1 MPAAVSAACPPGAA
15 RCAQLPRMRPRSIAS
30 PAKAAAA
37 VAAAQLAIALPFLV
51 VSPTT
56 VRGVPGPLLIVI
68 SMAASYLLGVRWGLP
83 LTILG
88 ITLAVTVI
96 GENAVA
102 APLVWIPASI
112 AAGLLGDSVRRGQ
125 RLRRSLVT
133 QLRAGLVALSK
144 DRTVGPVTV
153 ISRYLPAEE
162 EQLLAGDFYG
172 VVRSADGRV
181 ELMVGDVSGHGPEA
195 AAVATH
201 LRAGWRALAVAGI
214 GHAGMLQVLND
225 AMLSEQRAS
234 GGTRFATVCLA
245 SVDADLSS
253 ARVSVAGHPTPI
265 LATAAGASELLVR
278 RGPPIGVVDAYAWE
292 PSEMPLPDEA
302 WTLLLYTDGLIE
314 GRSAPGGPRPFGG
327 ERLCQL
333 IAQAPP
339 PLVEPQVDTLLTQVR
354 EANGGPMTD
363 DVVVLAVSPAAAT
376 DGLPV
381 S

>member
-1 MPAAVSAACPPGAA
+1 
-15 RCAQLPRMRPRSIAS
+15 MRLRPIAS

-37 VAAAQLAIALPFLV
+37 VAVAQLAIALPFLI
-51 VSPTT
+51 VSPST

-83 LTILG
+83 LTIFG
-88 ITLAVTVI
+88 VVLAVTII

-112 AAGLLGDSVRRGQ
+112 AAGLVGDSVRRGQ
-125 RLRRSLVT
+125 LLRRSLVS
-133 QLRAGLVALSK
+133 QLRAGLVALSR

-172 VVRSADGRV
+172 VIRSSDGRV

-201 LRAGWRALAVAGI
+201 LRAAWRALAVAGI
-214 GHAGMLQVLND
+214 GHAQMLEVLND
-225 AMLSEQRAS
+225 ALLSEQRAS

-245 SVDADLSS
+245 SVAEDLAS
-253 ARVSVAGHPTPI
+253 ARLSVAGHPTPI
-265 LATAAGASELLVR
+265 LATPERASELPVR
-278 RGPPIGVVDAYAWE
+278 RGPPIGVIDAHAWQ
-292 PSEMPLPDEA
+292 PSEVPLPAAA

-314 GRSAPGGPRPFGG
+314 GRSAPDGPRPFGS
-327 ERLCQL
+327 ERLCRL
-333 IAQAPP
+333 IAQTGP
-339 PLVEPQVDTLLTQVR
+339 PLVEPQVDALLAQVR
-354 EANGGPMTD
+354 EANGGPIED
-363 DVVVLAVSPAAAT
+363 DVVVLAVSPAASTA
-376 DGLPV
+376 V

>member
-1 MPAAVSAACPPGAA
+1 
-15 RCAQLPRMRPRSIAS
+15 MRLRPIAS

-37 VAAAQLAIALPFLV
+37 VAVAQLAIALPFLI
-51 VSPTT
+51 VSPST

-83 LTILG
+83 LTIFG
-88 ITLAVTVI
+88 VVLAVTII

-112 AAGLLGDSVRRGQ
+112 AAGLVGDSVRRGQ
-125 RLRRSLVT
+125 LLRRSLVS
-133 QLRAGLVALSK
+133 QLRAGLVALSR

-162 EQLLAGDFYG
+162 EQLRAGDFYG
-172 VVRSADGRV
+172 VIRSSDGRV

-201 LRAGWRALAVAGI
+201 LRAAWRALAVAGI
-214 GHAGMLQVLND
+214 GHAQMLEVLND
-225 AMLSEQRAS
+225 ALLSEQRAS

-245 SVDADLSS
+245 SVAEDLAS
-253 ARVSVAGHPTPI
+253 ARLSVAGHPTPI
-265 LATAAGASELLVR
+265 LATPERASELPVR
-278 RGPPIGVVDAYAWE
+278 RGPPIGVIDAHAWQ
-292 PSEMPLPDEA
+292 PSEVPLPAAA

-314 GRSAPGGPRPFGG
+314 GRSAPDGPRPFGS
-327 ERLCQL
+327 ERLCRL
-333 IAQAPP
+333 IAQTGP
-339 PLVEPQVDTLLTQVR
+339 PLVEPQVDALLAQVR
-354 EANGGPMTD
+354 EANGGPIED
-363 DVVVLAVSPAAAT
+363 DVVVLAVSPAASTA
-376 DGLPV
+376 V

>member
-1 MPAAVSAACPPGAA
+1 MH
-15 RCAQLPRMRPRSIAS
+15 LRPIAS
-30 PAKAAAA
+30 PGKVAVA

-51 VSPTT
+51 ISPST

-68 SMAASYLLGVRWGLP
+68 SMAASYVLGVRWGLP

-88 ITLAVTVI
+88 VTLAVTI
-96 GENAVA
+96 IDENAVA

-112 AAGLLGDSVRRGQ
+112 AAGLVGDSVRRGQ

-133 QLRAGLVALSK
+133 QLRAGLVALSR
-144 DRTVGPVTV
+144 DRIVGPVTV

-172 VVRSADGRV
+172 VVRSPDGRV

-201 LRAGWRALAVAGI
+201 LRAAWRALAVAGI
-214 GHAGMLQVLND
+214 GHDEMLNVLND

-234 GGTRFATVCLA
+234 GETRFATVCLT
-245 SVDADLSS
+245 SVAQDAAS
-253 ARVSVAGHPTPI
+253 ARVSLAGHPTPI
-265 LATAAGASELLVR
+265 LATDAGASELSVR

-292 PSEMPLPDEA
+292 PSEVPLPAEA

-314 GRSAPGGPRPFGG
+314 GRSAPDGPRPFGG
-327 ERLCQL
+327 ERLCTL
-333 IAQAPP
+333 IAQNTP
-339 PLVEPQVDTLLTQVR
+339 PLVEPQVDHLLAQVR
-354 EANGGPMTD
+354 EANGAPMTD
-363 DVVVLAVSPAAAT
+363 DIVALAVSPAPEAAPR
-376 DGLPV
+376 PV
-381 S
+381 SSG

>member
-1 MPAAVSAACPPGAA
+1 MH
-15 RCAQLPRMRPRSIAS
+15 LRPIAS

-88 ITLAVTVI
+88 VFLAVTII

-112 AAGLLGDSVRRGQ
+112 AAGLAGDSVRRGQ
-125 RLRRSLVT
+125 RLRRTLVS
-133 QLRAGLVALSK
+133 QLRAGLVALSR

-172 VVRSADGRV
+172 VIRSADGRV
-181 ELMVGDVSGHGPEA
+181 ELMVGDVSGHGPDA

-201 LRAGWRALAVAGI
+201 LRAAWRALAVAGI
-214 GHAGMLQVLND
+214 GQRQMLDVLND
-225 AMLSEQRAS
+225 ALLSEQRAS

-245 SVDADLSS
+245 SVAEDLRS
-253 ARVSVAGHPTPI
+253 ARLTLAGHPTPI
-265 LATAAGASELLVR
+265 LATPEGASELPVR
-278 RGPPIGVVDAYAWE
+278 RGPPIGVVDGHSWE
-292 PSEMPLPDEA
+292 PSEVPLPA
-302 WTLLLYTDGLIE
+302 AVWTLLLFTDGLLE
-314 GRSAPGGPRPFGG
+314 GRSEPDGPRPFGA
-327 ERLCQL
+327 ERLCRL
-333 IAQAPP
+333 IAQAAR
-339 PLVEPQVDTLLTQVR
+339 PLVEPQVDTLLAQVR
-354 EANGGPMTD
+354 EANGAPMSD
-363 DVVVLAVSPAAAT
+363 DIVVLAVSPAAA
-376 DGLPV
+376 DRISSG
-381 S
+381 

>member
-1 MPAAVSAACPPGAA
+1 
-15 RCAQLPRMRPRSIAS
+15 MRLRPIAS

-88 ITLAVTVI
+88 VTLAVTII

-112 AAGLLGDSVRRGQ
+112 AAGLVGDSVRRGQ

-133 QLRAGLVALSK
+133 QLRAGLVALSR
-144 DRTVGPVTV
+144 DRIVGPVTV

-172 VVRSADGRV
+172 VVRSPDGRV
-181 ELMVGDVSGHGPEA
+181 ELMVGDVSGHGPDA

-201 LRAGWRALAVAGI
+201 LRAAWRALAVAGI
-214 GHAGMLQVLND
+214 SHQQMLNVLND
-225 AMLSEQRAS
+225 AALSEQRAS

-245 SVDADLSS
+245 SVAQDASTARLSL
-253 ARVSVAGHPTPI
+253 AGHPTPI
-265 LATAAGASELLVR
+265 LATAAGAAELSVR
-278 RGPPIGVVDAYAWE
+278 RGPPIGVVDDYVWQPTE
-292 PSEMPLPDEA
+292 VPLPHEP
-302 WTLLLYTDGLIE
+302 WTLLLYTDGLID
-314 GRSAPGGPRPFGG
+314 GRSAPDGPRPLGG
-327 ERLCQL
+327 DRLCGL
-333 IAQAPP
+333 VARSTP
-339 PLVEPQVDTLLTQVR
+339 PLVEPQIDTLLAQVR
-354 EANGGPMTD
+354 DLNGAPMTD
-363 DVVVLAVSPAAAT
+363 DIVVLAVSPGAAAAP
-376 DGLPV
+376 GPI
-381 S
+381 SSG